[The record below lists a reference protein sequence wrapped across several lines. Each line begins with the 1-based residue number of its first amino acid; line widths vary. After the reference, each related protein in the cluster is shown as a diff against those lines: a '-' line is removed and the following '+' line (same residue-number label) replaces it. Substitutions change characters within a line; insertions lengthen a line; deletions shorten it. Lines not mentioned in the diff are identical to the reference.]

1 VGLRADDPLNPE
13 EEEEELGSRPFP
25 EKTMMENGHET
36 TTVSCL
42 CVCVSGSVP
51 VRQRLP
57 RTVPETTVSP
67 VLLGDNLSTHATHEP
82 TLYSL
87 FSQSLLPQSARSWEE
102 GFFFSFPSEL
112 FSDFLPQEKQKKKDQ
127 AGISSSRLL
136 FFFYYTITTSYL

>member
-1 VGLRADDPLNPE
+1 MGLCADDPLNPE

-102 GFFFSFPSEL
+102 GFFNFPL
-112 FSDFLPQEKQKKKDQ
+112 RVVQRFLAARKTEEKRS
-127 AGISSSRLL
+127 GRYILVSSSFLFLL
-136 FFFYYTITTSYL
+136 YYYY

>member
-87 FSQSLLPQSARSWEE
+87 FSSLYSPNPPGVGRRDFLT
-102 GFFFSFPSEL
+102 FPSEL

-136 FFFYYTITTSYL
+136 FFFLLYYYY